1 MNKKF
6 IPLLLFFFISTEIFS
21 QVAVPFSVRRQ
32 MYVKG
37 DMTMIANNIVNRQEF
52 LNSPNTPYNKIDLKT
67 KLNDEFDMQY
77 IDIDTDKT
85 TFSSSSATLILD
97 KPEQKKIVYAGLYWS
112 ATYTTK
118 SSKRTGINVF
128 TAIDTTRESFDK
140 IKIKLPNENQYTEI
154 HGNLIFDGVNDSKL
168 SESAPYAMYAD
179 ITELVKKSS
188 SPLGI
193 YTVANIKSTVGM
205 LSGGVS
211 AGWSI
216 FFIYEDTSMSGKFIT
231 TYDGFSGVAKTPVNI
246 NFSGFQTLSFGK
258 INAKIACAALEG
270 DFNLGGDQLSFKSEN
285 ASYFSKLSDSNRDE
299 VNIFNSSITLD
310 NNHFSDRVPNSKN
323 TLGYDSFIM
332 SIQNPNNSVIENN
345 ANGATLNFK
354 TFGDRYFVFF
364 NAFIVEV
371 TPPIEVI
378 SPEELEQHKEIYVE
392 ENQKMHNVELNL
404 SKKEVVVV
412 QETKAVETVNEAPK
426 NDFVIN
432 ENSKEVKIS
441 SKIIKKSLKNKAFV
455 YNKKQLKYRKNLK
468 RASFNKDYYLVAG
481 VFKVPSNASKFMKK
495 LKAKG
500 VQAYYFVNPKNNL
513 RYVYISKN
521 KTYKSAFNLYASKV
535 KGKYKQ
541 EIWILGVKKQ
551 TNSSLVEI

>member
-1 MNKKF
+1 
-6 IPLLLFFFISTEIFS
+6 
-21 QVAVPFSVRRQ
+21 
-32 MYVKG
+32 
-37 DMTMIANNIVNRQEF
+37 MIANNIVNRQEF
-52 LNSPNTPYNKIDLKT
+52 LNSPNTPYNKIDSKT

-85 TFSSSSATLILD
+85 TFSSSSAKLILE
-97 KPEQKKIVYAGLYWS
+97 KPEQKKILYAGLYWS

-118 SSKRTGINVF
+118 SSKRTGINIF
-128 TAIDTTRESFDK
+128 TASDTTRESFDK
-140 IKIKLPNENQYTEI
+140 IKIKLPNENQYNEI
-154 HGNLIFDGVNDSKL
+154 HGNLIFDGVKDSNF

-179 ITELVKKSS
+179 ITDLVKKSS
-188 SPLGI
+188 SPLGT
-193 YTVANIKSTVGM
+193 YTVANIRSTVGVV
-205 LSGGVS
+205 SGGVS

-216 FFIYEDTSMSGKFIT
+216 FFIYEDTSMSGKFIA
-231 TYDGFSGVAKTPVNI
+231 TYDGFAGVTKTPVDI
-246 NFSGFQTLSFGK
+246 NFSGFQTLAVGK
-258 INAKIACAALEG
+258 INAKVACAALEG

-285 ASYFSKLSDSNRDE
+285 ALDFSKLSDTNRDN

-310 NNHFSDRVPNSKN
+310 NNIFSDRIPNSNN

-332 SIQNPNNSVIENN
+332 SIQNPNNSIIENN
-345 ANGATLNFK
+345 SNGATLNFK

-371 TPPIEVI
+371 TPPIEVN
-378 SPEELEQHKEIYVE
+378 SPEELKQHKEFYVE
-392 ENQKMHNVELNL
+392 ANQKTHNVELNL
-404 SKKEVVVV
+404 SKKEVAVV
-412 QETKAVETVNEAPK
+412 QESTVAETVNVAPK
-426 NDFVIN
+426 KDFVKS
-432 ENSKEVKIS
+432 ENSAEVKIS
-441 SKIIKKSLKNKAFV
+441 SKNA
-455 YNKKQLKYRKNLK
+455 NNNLSYK

-481 VFKVPSNASKFMKK
+481 VFQVPSNATKFMKK

-500 VQAYYFVNPKNNL
+500 VQSYSFVNSKNNL

-535 KGKYKQ
+535 NGKYKQ

>member
-32 MYVKG
+32 IYVKG

-52 LNSPNTPYNKIDLKT
+52 LNSPNTPYNKIDSKT

-85 TFSSSSATLILD
+85 TFSSSSAKLILD
-97 KPEQKKIVYAGLYWS
+97 KPEQKKILYAGLYWS

-118 SSKRTGINVF
+118 SSKRTGINIF
-128 TAIDTTRESFDK
+128 TASDTTRESFDK
-140 IKIKLPNENQYTEI
+140 IRIKLPNENQYNEI
-154 HGNLIFDGVNDSKL
+154 HGNLIFDGVKDSNF

-179 ITELVKKSS
+179 ITDLVKKSS
-188 SPLGI
+188 SPLGT
-193 YTVANIKSTVGM
+193 YTVANIKSTVGVV
-205 LSGGVS
+205 SGGVS

-231 TYDGFSGVAKTPVNI
+231 TYDGFSGVTKTPVDI
-246 NFSGFQTLSFGK
+246 NFSGFQTLAVGK
-258 INAKIACAALEG
+258 INAKVACAALEG

-285 ASYFSKLSDSNRDE
+285 ALDFTKLSDTNRDK

-310 NNHFSDRVPNSKN
+310 NNIFSDRVPNSMN

-332 SIQNPNNSVIENN
+332 SIQNPNNSIIENN
-345 ANGATLNFK
+345 SNGATLNFK

-371 TPPIEVI
+371 TPPIQVI
-378 SPEELEQHKEIYVE
+378 SPEELNQEKEFYVE
-392 ENQKMHNVELNL
+392 ANQKVHNVELNL
-404 SKKEVVVV
+404 SEKEIAVV
-412 QETKAVETVNEAPK
+412 QQAKGVETVNVAPK
-426 NDFVIN
+426 NDFVKS
-432 ENSKEVKIS
+432 ENSAEVKIS
-441 SKIIKKSLKNKAFV
+441 SKNA
-455 YNKKQLKYRKNLK
+455 NNNLSYK

-481 VFKVPSNASKFMKK
+481 VFQVPSNATKFMKK

-500 VQAYYFVNPKNNL
+500 VQSYSFVNPKNNL

-535 KGKYKQ
+535 NGKYKQ